1 MTPHSR
7 CTACE
12 LEQLPDSSFCHGCG
26 EPLPAAAPRPPEGER
41 KRITVL
47 FIDVFGSI
55 GLHDHLDAEQWHE
68 IMESFFSIVSTS
80 VQDHGGT
87 IDRLTGEGIK
97 ILFGAP
103 VALESHATQACHAAL
118 HIRARLDEFA
128 ASFRSRAGIAF
139 AVRMGL
145 HSGEAVFGRVGDG
158 DVGSFTS
165 QGHAAA
171 LAARMQQL
179 AEPGTIY
186 LSENTAQ
193 LVADYFEV
201 REVGELPVRNANRR
215 VRTFE
220 LLSARA
226 DRTRLDAARERGLSP
241 FLGRDPELA
250 ALEQHLASLGPTESR
265 IVGIVGEPGIGKS
278 RLVDE
283 FLARQ
288 RARGLWIHVTHC
300 AEHARWVP
308 FHATGSYVRR
318 LFGVTRE
325 DDVVTTRDR
334 ITRAVLAVDP
344 VLAESLPILFTV
356 LGVASPEETAL
367 ATTSSAPTRELAHV
381 MRRFVEHGKPGE
393 PLIFVHDDQQ
403 WMDSGTDAVLADL
416 VADPPRRAC
425 LVLLVYRRG
434 HRRRWMRG
442 PRFTEMSLRPL
453 DDQTMRELVRA
464 LVGVDP
470 SLGDLPERLLARAGG
485 NPFFVEELVRAL
497 VDGGALSGDR
507 GRYRLSR
514 PDVEVT
520 VPATLHAV
528 LASRV
533 DQLEQGAKTVLQTA
547 AVIGR
552 EFSQD
557 LLARLV
563 DLPDDELAR
572 LLNGLES
579 ADFVHGFGWGEQAMY
594 AFRHP
599 LLRETVYRS
608 LLGEHRRR
616 LHAEIVQRLSAGA
629 EGVPGLLAAQIAPH
643 AEAAGDA
650 AAAARWHAHA
660 ANHTAAWDP
669 LRGLEH
675 WRRVLANTNDGP
687 LDDELAR
694 LRLAACEAIV
704 RLGFHQVMPLDETTA
719 LIGEGDALATR
730 LGDERAAAF
739 LLSARG
745 NLRAVSGET
754 DRGRSLHEEA
764 YARVAA
770 IGDHEA
776 SLQLAARLV
785 MSERMAGALHDARR
799 RADAILGLQ
808 PAAPVK
814 RNVTIARHHLEI
826 ARASTLLDLGEIPL
840 GATALAAAISE
851 LRAVRAPAELCWALA
866 VTAFQIRHTGDA
878 SPMLAARVEEAR
890 AIAQSLRVP
899 ALLAYTATT
908 LSITRLVQRR
918 WSEARDLA
926 LEALDVPVDFTHP
939 FYCGTSPELQLSY
952 ACLGLGERQR
962 ALVLAERALERA
974 CERRA
979 VLGQIDALLAVGRLL
994 WRDGDDAARA
1004 RARRFLLHGIALVRS
1019 TGSRPRLPLLWIE
1032 LAGLVRR
1039 SGDERGARARQ
1050 RRAVKC
1056 LADLEAIGFVRRLA
1070 ADLERTTPS
1079 LR

>member
-1 MTPHSR
+1 VSIPSR
-7 CTACE
+7 CAVCG

-26 EPLPAAAPRPPEGER
+26 KALPMAAPPPAEGER

-47 FIDVFGSI
+47 FIDAFGSI
-55 GLHDHLDAEQWHE
+55 GLHDRLDAEQWHE

-80 VQDHGGT
+80 VQHYGGT

-97 ILFGAP
+97 VLFGAP

-158 DVGSFTS
+158 GSGSFTS

-179 AEPGTIY
+179 AEPGRIY
-186 LSENTAQ
+186 LTEETAQ
-193 LVADYFEV
+193 LITDYFELHD
-201 REVGELPVRNANRR
+201 VGELPLRNANRR

-220 LLSARA
+220 LVAARA

-241 FLGRDPELA
+241 FLGRDAEIA
-250 ALEQHLASLGPTESR
+250 TLERHLSTLGPTEGR
-265 IVGIVGEPGIGKS
+265 IIGIVGEPGIGKS
-278 RLVDE
+278 RLIEE

-288 RARGLWIHVTHC
+288 HARGRWIHVTHC

-308 FHATGSYVRR
+308 FHATSPYVRR
-318 LFGVTRE
+318 LFGVSDG
-325 DDVVTTRDR
+325 DDDVTTRDR

-344 VLAESLPILFTV
+344 ALAESLPILFTV
-356 LGVASPEETAL
+356 LGVATPGEAAH

-381 MRRFVEHGKPGE
+381 MRRFIEHGGPGE

-416 VADPPRRAC
+416 VAEPPRRAC
-425 LVLLVYRRG
+425 LVLLAYRRG

-442 PRFTEMSLRPL
+442 ERFTEMTLRPL
-453 DDQTMRELVRA
+453 GEQTMHELVRA
-464 LVGVDP
+464 LIGPDP
-470 SLGDLPERLLARAGG
+470 SLGDLEERLLARAGG

-497 VDGGALSGDR
+497 VDGGALTGEP
-507 GRYRLSR
+507 GRYRRTR
-514 PDVEVT
+514 PEVEVT

-533 DQLEQGAKTVLQTA
+533 DQLEQLAKTVLQTA

-552 EFSQD
+552 EFSLE
-557 LLARLV
+557 LLAKLV

-572 LLNGLES
+572 LVNALET
-579 ADFVHGFGWGEQAMY
+579 ADFVHGFGWGARAMY

-599 LLRETVYRS
+599 LLRDTVYRS

-616 LHAEIVQRLSAGA
+616 LHSAIVREMSADADGA
-629 EGVPGLLAAQIAPH
+629 PGLLAAQIAPH

-650 AAAARWHAHA
+650 PAAARWHAHA
-660 ANHTAAWDP
+660 ASQTAAWDP

-687 LDDELAR
+687 LDDELER

-704 RLGFHQVMPLDETTA
+704 RLGFHQTLPLDEAMA
-719 LIGEGDALATR
+719 LIAEGEALSAR
-730 LGDERAAAF
+730 LGDERSAAF
-739 LLSARG
+739 LVSARG
-745 NLRAVSGET
+745 NLCNATGAL
-754 DRGRSLHEEA
+754 DHGHALHEEA

-770 IGDHEA
+770 IGDQEGA
-776 SLQLAARLV
+776 LQLAARLV
-785 MSERMAGALHDARR
+785 LSERMAGALRAARR
-799 RADAILGLQ
+799 RAEAILATPLV
-808 PAAPVK
+808 APVK
-814 RNVTIARHHLEI
+814 RNVAIARHHLEI
-826 ARASTLLDLGEIPL
+826 ARATVLLDLGDVAL
-840 GATALAAAISE
+840 GASTLAGSISE
-851 LRAVRAPAELCWALA
+851 LRALRAPAELCWALA

-878 SPMLAARVEEAR
+878 SPLLASRVEEAR

-908 LSITRLVQRR
+908 LAITRLMQRR

-926 LEALDVPVDFTHP
+926 LEASDFPVDFGHP

-952 ACLGLGERQR
+952 ASLGLGERQR
-962 ALVLAERALERA
+962 ALALAERALERA
-974 CERRA
+974 CVRRS
-979 VLGQIDALLAVGRLL
+979 VLGQLDGLLATGRLL
-994 WRDGDDAARA
+994 CRDGDDAARA
-1004 RARRFLLHGIALVRS
+1004 RGRRFLLHGLALVRA
-1019 TGSRPRLPLLWIE
+1019 TGARPHLPLLWME
-1032 LAGLVRR
+1032 LAGLARR
-1039 SGDERGARARQ
+1039 LGDTRGARARQ
-1050 RRAVKC
+1050 RRAVHC
-1056 LADLEAIGFVRRLA
+1056 LGELEAIGFVRRLTA
-1070 ADLERTTPS
+1070 ELNEREKG
-1079 LR
+1079 R